1 MHDKLKL
8 TISSRAAIASRHLSH
23 RMVRLGSVVICNTLR
38 IASDPVRYQIVP
50 LKSSLLSSAVAEYII
65 LYNLVAGG
73 DFMKPVKEFAVF
85 F

>member
-8 TISSRAAIASRHLSH
+8 TIVQERRSHLVIGRH

-50 LKSSLLSSAVAEYII
+50 LKSSPLSSAVAEHII
-65 LYNLVAGG
+65 LCKLV
-73 DFMKPVKEFAVF
+73 
-85 F
+85 